1 MEVSNKYAINFVVR
15 LNQMLIMNTNFTI
28 SVPYAKTARIL
39 IIMSMP
45 GMVVF
50 IFVADLIHMS
60 ESTIGPVFVF
70 TFLFV
75 SLLQVS

>member
-1 MEVSNKYAINFVVR
+1 
-15 LNQMLIMNTNFTI
+15 MLIMKTNSSH
-28 SVPYAKTARIL
+28 SVTYAKTARIL

-60 ESTIGPVFVF
+60 ESTIGPAFVF
-70 TFLFV
+70 SFLFV